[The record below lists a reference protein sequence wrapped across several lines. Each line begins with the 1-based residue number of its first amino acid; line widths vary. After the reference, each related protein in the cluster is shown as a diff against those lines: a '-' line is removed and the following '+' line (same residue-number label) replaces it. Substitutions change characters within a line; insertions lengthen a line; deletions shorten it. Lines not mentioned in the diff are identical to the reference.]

1 MTALYEPK
9 GAAREYAA
17 LAFNM
22 YKGCEHGCIYC
33 YAPNATFKKRDVFY
47 GNVQPRKDIIEIL
60 KKDIRRL
67 IKKKVKKEPV
77 LLSFTCDPYQSTEK
91 DLMLTKQAI
100 QILNENGFP
109 VRILT
114 KAGKLAQRDL
124 KLLSQFSNNEFGT
137 SLTLSRKKDSLEWEP
152 FAATPQ
158 ERIDNLVAAKN
169 EGLFTWISLE
179 PIIDPEQALDI
190 IEMTWNFVDF
200 YGVGKLNYHKHQK
213 TIDWIETRERIRN
226 RLTSYKKNFMFHESL
241 ENC

>member
-1 MTALYEPK
+1 MTTLYEPK

-33 YAPNATFKKRDVFY
+33 YAPNATFKKREVFY
-47 GNVQPRKDIIEIL
+47 GEVQPRKDVIANLI
-60 KKDIRRL
+60 KDIKRL
-67 IKKKVKKEPV
+67 IKKGIKKEPV
-77 LLSFTCDPYQSTEK
+77 LLSFTCDPYQSLEK
-91 DLMLTKQAI
+91 EHMLTKQAI

-124 KLLSQFSNNEFGT
+124 KLLSKNPKNEFGT
-137 SLTLSRKKDSLEWEP
+137 SLTLSRKKDSAIWEP
-152 FAATPQ
+152 YAATPQ

-169 EGLFTWISLE
+169 QGLFTWVSLE
-179 PIIDPEQALDI
+179 PIIYTEQALDI
-190 IEMTWNFVDF
+190 IELTWKFVDF

-213 TIDWIETRERIRN
+213 SIDWAETREKIRL
-226 RLTSYKKNFMFHESL
+226 RLLGYKKNFMFHESL
-241 ENC
+241 EKL